1 MYLYTIDSSEND
13 IENSA
18 NADDGYK
25 QQQQELNGSKTVV
38 YDTTTPI
45 QQQQNLGGTKT
56 VVNDTI
62 TPNQKEQQ
70 FQALT
75 ASNQN
80 VYAQIL
86 NQKIEQFVKPQVI
99 INSMNK
105 S

>member
-1 MYLYTIDSSEND
+1 MNVCLFTLSSIEND
-13 IENSA
+13 IDDSA

-25 QQQQELNGSKTVV
+25 QQQQELDGSKTVV

-45 QQQQNLGGTKT
+45 QHQQNQSGSKT

-62 TPNQKEQQ
+62 VLNQKEQR
-70 FQALT
+70 FQELN

-86 NQKIEQFVKPQVI
+86 NQKIEQFVKPQV
-99 INSMNK
+99 K
-105 S
+105 F

>member
-1 MYLYTIDSSEND
+1 MFTLSSIEND
-13 IENSA
+13 IDDSA

-25 QQQQELNGSKTVV
+25 QQQQELDGSKTVV

-45 QQQQNLGGTKT
+45 QHQQNQSGSKT

-62 TPNQKEQQ
+62 VLNQKEQR
-70 FQALT
+70 FQELN

-86 NQKIEQFVKPQVI
+86 NQKIEQFVKPQV
-99 INSMNK
+99 K
-105 S
+105 F